1 MLRWQVFIPKVCAPV
16 WRRFIER
23 AFIAGEISKIDYA
36 VTWTPPKFEMI
47 DPLKDA
53 QADTM
58 MMRNGTLTLKEAIAR
73 HGFDP
78 EQQLQEIADTAQKL
92 DAYGLVL
99 DSDPRTTAK
108 SGVVQT
114 PNDGASNDQT
124 PKPANE

>member
-1 MLRWQVFIPKVCAPV
+1 M

-92 DAYGLVL
+92 DAFGLVL

-124 PKPANE
+124 TKPSNE